1 MQNCTWS
8 MPLPE
13 PRFAGIPPRSVFS
26 NEPADTT
33 WMQQVAAEMKHS
45 ETAFLN
51 PVSGG
56 WNLRWFTPQQE
67 VELCGH
73 ATLACAFVLWESGKG
88 QSGLPIT
95 FETLSGTLTA
105 RKEGEWI
112 TLDFPGRTRHGTRT
126 CARAE
131 HGSGSGAGLYRSE
144 QV

>member
-1 MQNCTWS
+1 

-45 ETAFLN
+45 ETAFID

-56 WNLRWFTPQQE
+56 WNLRWFTLQQE

-73 ATLACAFVLWESGKG
+73 ATLACAFVLLESGKR

-105 RKEGEWI
+105 RKEGE
-112 TLDFPGRTRHGTRT
+112 
-126 CARAE
+126 
-131 HGSGSGAGLYRSE
+131 
-144 QV
+144 